1 MKTKINSNVIKTIR
15 LEDYVFKARSM
26 GRYSIS
32 LKELRENFDV
42 SEKALQQAIF
52 RLKVK
57 KTIVQLRQ
65 GFYIIIPPEYSAK
78 GMLPIYLFIDD
89 MMKYLG
95 RDYYLGLFTA
105 ASLHGA
111 SHQQPMEYQ
120 VIINPPALRMIKK
133 NNMQISFSVNNNFH
147 SEDIVKK
154 KSDAGYVNVSS
165 AELTMLD
172 LIYFN
177 KNYGGISRTL
187 AIIDELQESVNKK
200 KLSETA
206 KNYKSTPA
214 VQRLGFLMDVYFK
227 NRVMSD
233 FIFKTLDINKIKY
246 VELCSGGKEI
256 YAKNAKWKVIQ
267 NLELEGMYDT

>member
-1 MKTKINSNVIKTIR
+1 MIKTIR

-26 GRYSIS
+26 GRYSIT
-32 LKELRENFDV
+32 LKELREYFDA
-42 SEKALQQAIF
+42 SEKALQQSLF

-120 VIINPPALRMIKK
+120 VIINSPPLRRIEK
-133 NNMQISFSVNNNFH
+133 NNIQISFSVNNNFH
-147 SEDIVKK
+147 SKDIVKK

-165 AELTMLD
+165 PELTMLD
-172 LIYFN
+172 LIFFN
-177 KNYGGISRTL
+177 KNYGGITRTL
-187 AIIDELQESVNKK
+187 AIIDELQEAVNKK
-200 KLSETA
+200 NLTQTA
-206 KNYKSTPA
+206 KSYKSTPA
-214 VQRLGFLMDVYFK
+214 VQRLGFLMDIYFK
-227 NRVMSD
+227 NENLSD
-233 FIFKTLDINKIKY
+233 ALFKALNTDKITY
-246 VELCSGGKEI
+246 IELCSGGKDI
-256 YAKNAKWKVIQ
+256 CAKNTKWKVIQ
-267 NLELEGMYDT
+267 NLELEGLYDT